1 MFHSSLQTIWI
12 EKMLLWQH
20 VCSISSKSSGK
31 HVPLIEVKDFNYLK
45 ITWLLLT
52 DINFLLTLH
61 SVNQICRL
69 YWALSQVRI
78 LQRALVNC
86 LVVLELL
93 QLPKFFYL
101 LQTTKERE
109 GRVIFSSAK
118 WLPNSKLWA
127 TAGDSV
133 SIHQY

>member
-31 HVPLIEVKDFNYLK
+31 HVLLIEVKDFNYLK
-45 ITWLLLT
+45 IIWLLLT

-61 SVNQICRL
+61 SVNQIWRL

-78 LQRALVNC
+78 LQGALVNC

-109 GRVIFSSAK
+109 GRAIFSSAK
-118 WLPNSKLWA
+118 WLPNSKLWD

>member
-20 VCSISSKSSGK
+20 VSSISSKSSGK
-31 HVPLIEVKDFNYLK
+31 HVLLIEVKDFNYLK
-45 ITWLLLT
+45 IIWLLLT

-61 SVNQICRL
+61 SVNQIWRF

-78 LQRALVNC
+78 LQGALVNC

-109 GRVIFSSAK
+109 GRAIFSSAK

-127 TAGDSV
+127 TAGDPV